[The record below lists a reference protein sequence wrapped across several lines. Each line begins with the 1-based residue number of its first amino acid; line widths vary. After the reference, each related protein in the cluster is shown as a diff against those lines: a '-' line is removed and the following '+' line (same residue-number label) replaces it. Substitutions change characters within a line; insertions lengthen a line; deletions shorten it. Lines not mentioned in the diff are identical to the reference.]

1 MSAVA
6 PGPASASPRTL
17 LTLAD
22 GGVIDLLAPTPADY
36 TPLAWAAGP
45 LAKEARYYGA
55 TPGVVYSVAQHLTE
69 CAYAAFEQTGDREV
83 AAYCALHDVHEA
95 VWYDDTTPKKLALA
109 AVAETR
115 FGVLDATV
123 MEAFAEL
130 TDRHDAAI
138 HAAAGLAWPPP
149 TAIAA
154 EVKRID
160 RTLLVTEWRDLMGG
174 LPLPNA
180 GAYADATPLQR
191 LIVPV
196 SDWRVARAML
206 LMMWRRIFGRHA
218 PIFGRR
224 GLQT

>member
-1 MSAVA
+1 MTDLLPPAVRKAIYAVA
-6 PGPASASPRTL
+6 IPAN
-17 LTLAD
+17 
-22 GGVIDLLAPTPADY
+22 
-36 TPLAWAAGP
+36 
-45 LAKEARYYGA
+45 
-55 TPGVVYSVAQHLTE
+55 
-69 CAYAAFEQTGDREV
+69 AFIIAMGWSGNRWV
-83 AAYCALHDVHEA
+83 L
-95 VWYDDTTPKKLALA
+95 
-109 AVAETR
+109 
-115 FGVLDATV
+115 GVLAATV

-206 LMMWRRIFGRHA
+206 SESKMNAG
-218 PIFGRR
+218 
-224 GLQT
+224 T